1 MGYPD
6 VNKFQRLS
14 CSEEERKDKMV
25 RRIYGCPPL
34 EQLSSD
40 SLENEALS
48 WDNVGIKPAS
58 LGSFR
63 RIQTLKVHL

>member
-6 VNKFQRLS
+6 ANEFQWLS
-14 CSEEERKDKMV
+14 CSEEERKDKVV
-25 RRIYGCPPL
+25 RRIYGCPLL

-48 WDNVGIKPAS
+48 WDNVGINPAS

-63 RIQTLKVHL
+63 RIQTLKVHP